1 MYIGKILQINGQL
14 FRVVQLRDLSGRTI
28 EANEPLQPYTT
39 YDFSLEPVPT
49 PDDI

>member
-1 MYIGKILQINGQL
+1 MFIGQVLQIDGQL
-14 FRVVQLRDLSGRTI
+14 FRVVQLRKLDGKSVPPD
-28 EANEPLQPYTT
+28 EPLQPYVT